1 MIWIYFIILMIFL
14 NCIFW
19 VYFKK
24 KDIIYDEL
32 LNYYRLFLGYSIISL
47 ISFVDL
53 FYDISLLKYNL
64 MGFILGVSLL
74 LMCEIYKI
82 KAERLDGGYC
92 E

>member
-1 MIWIYFIILMIFL
+1 MIFL
-14 NCIFW
+14 NGIFW

-32 LNYYRLFLGYSIISL
+32 LNYYRLFLGYSIMSL
-47 ISFVDL
+47 ISFFDL
-53 FYDISLLKYNL
+53 FYNNSLLKYNI

-82 KAERLDGGYC
+82 KAERLDAGYC

>member
-14 NCIFW
+14 NGVFW
-19 VYFKK
+19 IHFKK

-32 LNYYRLFLGYSIISL
+32 LNYYRLFLGYFIISL
-47 ISFVDL
+47 ILFVDL
-53 FYDISLLKYNL
+53 FYDIGLLKYNL

-82 KAERLDGGYC
+82 KAEKLDSGYC

>member
-14 NCIFW
+14 NGIFW

-32 LNYYRLFLGYSIISL
+32 LNYYRLFLGYSIMSL
-47 ISFVDL
+47 ISFFDL
-53 FYDISLLKYNL
+53 FYNNSLLKYNI

-82 KAERLDGGYC
+82 KAERLDAGYC